1 MTSLNKCGR
10 IALLLTIAVAA
21 RSGAQGYTCKAAD
34 FFSDMMI
41 RQLNWSIADTASRRV
56 LGLPNVPASQVTLAA
71 DAMFCNRALLALDTV
86 AHSQHP
92 TQPMP
97 PQGTGAHYV
106 FKVGTYTGVALLDS
120 GSAGRIRHYTPL
132 FLFDPVWKLVN
143 ILGM

>member
-1 MTSLNKCGR
+1 M
-10 IALLLTIAVAA
+10 LLTIAVTAGA
-21 RSGAQGYTCKAAD
+21 GAQGYSCKAAD
-34 FFSDMMI
+34 FFSDMTI
-41 RQLNWSIADTASRRV
+41 RQLKWSIADTASRRA

-71 DAMFCNRALLALDTV
+71 DATLCNRAMLALDTL

-120 GSAGRIRHYTPL
+120 GSTGRISDYTPL
-132 FLFDPVWKLVN
+132 FLFDPVWKFVN